1 MELNNEEQAA
11 DDYLKFL
18 DDHVESQDDNLSVQ
32 MELNNDEP
40 IEDHQ
45 DRADA
50 EHAADHYQ
58 NLLDDNVESF
68 EHQQNRTDDHD
79 AIDTLENANIT
90 AWAAGYMEVQNQI
103 PAFEEAEQ
111 LVQDDGWQNVKIG
124 KMKSFV
130 NNAKDVAPKTPA
142 RYLLHNFY
150 PQIVRPRR
158 S

>member
-11 DDYLKFL
+11 DD
-18 DDHVESQDDNLSVQ
+18 
-32 MELNNDEP
+32 
-40 IEDHQ
+40 
-45 DRADA
+45 
-50 EHAADHYQ
+50 YQ

-68 EHQQNRTDDHD
+68 EHEQNRTDDHD
-79 AIDTLENANIT
+79 AINTLENANIT
-90 AWAAGYMEVQNQI
+90 AWAAGYMEFQNQF
-103 PAFEEAEQ
+103 PTFEEAEQ
-111 LVQDDGWQNVKIG
+111 LVQDDDWQNVKIV

-130 NNAKDVAPKTPA
+130 NNAKDVALKTPA